1 MPSIPY
7 VLEPAGHGWR
17 LAARGFIWYFESRL
31 KAIAFALATARDFA
45 RATGQATSV
54 RLLEDGDLR
63 ELREFTGHGH
73 PTLRSITSLAMWRAG
88 WR

>member
-1 MPSIPY
+1 MSNIPY
-7 VLEPAGHGWR
+7 ILEPAGHGWR

-31 KAIAFALATARDFA
+31 KAIAFALASARDFA

-54 RLLEDGDLR
+54 RMLGPDGDLR
-63 ELREFTGHGH
+63 ELRGYNGTAM
-73 PTLRSITSLAMWRAG
+73 RSIPSLAMWRAG